1 MLGYI
6 LFKVVGV
13 LRILF
18 VFFWRYIG
26 FGVLEKCPQ
35 KIILIIDRCRS
46 MLHELVTI
54 VLTNTN
60 VTMLRV

>member
-13 LRILF
+13 LRILI
-18 VFFWRYIG
+18 VFFWRYFG

-35 KIILIIDRCRS
+35 KIILMIQQS
-46 MLHELVTI
+46 MLHELVTV